1 MAMEGICRSSVRL
14 SLLSPALLAAATL
27 LAASA
32 LPAFA
37 AEKYP
42 TRPVRVIVPFPPGGS
57 TDFNARAIQD
67 KFSDLLGAQMVID
80 NRGGASGQIGT
91 RIAKDSSPDGYTLL
105 LHTIAFVSSPVLY
118 QDAGYDPVKDFMP
131 ISLIAT
137 VPTTVSVHPSV
148 PVKSVQEL
156 LALAKSKPDQLIYAS
171 AGIGTNAH
179 ITGELFNLMG
189 QTNIRAIHYKGGG
202 PALAAVVSGEVQ
214 VGFSNITQTSR
225 LAEAGRLRM
234 LAVSSAKRSSS
245 MPNLP
250 TIAESG
256 LPGFEFEA
264 WHILVAPTNTPA
276 ALVGNLS
283 QKIKTT
289 LSDRVV
295 LQRFQKGGMDPV
307 PMTPKETLAYLRNEQ
322 AKWTRVIKERNITA
336 K

>member
-1 MAMEGICRSSVRL
+1 MEGIFRSSIRFG
-14 SLLSPALLAAATL
+14 LLTAALLATTAL
-27 LAASA
+27 PVLAAD
-32 LPAFA
+32 
-37 AEKYP
+37 KYP

-57 TDFNARAIQD
+57 TDFNGRAIQD
-67 KFSDLLGAQMVID
+67 KFSDQLGVQVVVD

-91 RIAKDSSPDGYTLL
+91 RIAKDSAPDGYTLL
-105 LHTIAFVSSPVLY
+105 LHTIAFVSSPALY
-118 QDAGYDPVKDFMP
+118 KDAGYDPVKDFMP

-148 PVKSVQEL
+148 AVNSVKEL

-189 QTNIRAIHYKGGG
+189 QTNIRPIHYKGGG

-214 VGFSNITQTSR
+214 VGFSNLTQTAR
-225 LAEAGRLRM
+225 LAEAGRLKM
-234 LAVSSAKRSSS
+234 LAVSSLKRSSAA
-245 MPNLP
+245 PNLP

-264 WHILVAPTNTPA
+264 WHVLVAPRGTPA
-276 ALVGNLS
+276 ALVGTLS
-283 QKIKTT
+283 QKIKAT

-295 LQRFQKGGMDPV
+295 RERFDKGGMDVV
-307 PMTPKETLAYLRNEQ
+307 PTTPKETLAYLSNEQ
-322 AKWTRVIKERNITA
+322 AKWARVIRERNITA

>member
-1 MAMEGICRSSVRL
+1 MAMEGICRSSIRFG
-14 SLLSPALLAAATL
+14 LLSAAFLAVSTLPVLAAD
-27 LAASA
+27 
-32 LPAFA
+32 
-37 AEKYP
+37 KYP

-57 TDFNARAIQD
+57 TDFNGRAIQD
-67 KFSDLLGAQMVID
+67 KFSDQLGVQVVVD

-91 RIAKDSSPDGYTLL
+91 RIAKDSAPDGYTLL
-105 LHTIAFVSSPVLY
+105 LHTIAFVSSPALY
-118 QDAGYDPVKDFMP
+118 KDAGYDPVKDFMP

-148 PVKSVQEL
+148 AVNSVKEL

-189 QTNIRAIHYKGGG
+189 QTNIRPIHYKGGG

-214 VGFSNITQTSR
+214 VGFSNLTQTAR
-225 LAEAGRLRM
+225 LAEAGRLKM
-234 LAVSSAKRSSS
+234 LAVSSLKRSSAA
-245 MPNLP
+245 PNLP

-264 WHILVAPTNTPA
+264 WHVIVAPRGTPA
-276 ALVGNLS
+276 ALVGTLS
-283 QKIKTT
+283 QKIKAT

-295 LQRFQKGGMDPV
+295 RERFDKGGMDVV
-307 PMTPKETLAYLRNEQ
+307 PTTPKETLAYLSNEQ
-322 AKWTRVIKERNITA
+322 AKWARVIRERNITA

>member
-1 MAMEGICRSSVRL
+1 MAMEGVCRSSIRFG
-14 SLLSPALLAAATL
+14 LLSAAFLAVSTLPVLAAD
-27 LAASA
+27 
-32 LPAFA
+32 
-37 AEKYP
+37 KYP

-57 TDFNARAIQD
+57 TDFNGRAIQD
-67 KFSDLLGAQMVID
+67 KFSDQLGVQVVVD

-91 RIAKDSSPDGYTLL
+91 RIAKDSAPDGYTLL
-105 LHTIAFVSSPVLY
+105 LHTIAFVSSPALY
-118 QDAGYDPVKDFMP
+118 KDAGYDPVKDFMP

-148 PVKSVQEL
+148 AVNSVKEL

-189 QTNIRAIHYKGGG
+189 QTNIRPIHYKGGG

-214 VGFSNITQTSR
+214 VGFSNLTQTAR
-225 LAEAGRLRM
+225 LAEAGRLKM
-234 LAVSSAKRSSS
+234 LAVSSLKRSSAA
-245 MPNLP
+245 PNLP

-264 WHILVAPTNTPA
+264 WHVIVAPRGTPA
-276 ALVGNLS
+276 ALVGTLS
-283 QKIKTT
+283 QKIKAT

-295 LQRFQKGGMDPV
+295 RERFDKGGMDVV
-307 PMTPKETLAYLRNEQ
+307 PTTPKETLAYLSNEQ
-322 AKWTRVIKERNITA
+322 AKWARVIRERNITA